1 MANSIDFLKTTKS
14 LNTDTSSI
22 TSENQTVKDKPS
34 LFDSLLSG
42 NKTNLTQD
50 LSNSEEIKTDLASK
64 TELKNSDLKEEI
76 GKAKVTQGSVENK
89 EISEVE
95 LEKDPKSK
103 DSSVIKEEKLSR
115 TSSLLDRLVLEAK
128 KDLKTVNKEELK
140 SLDNKTTVM
149 LSLDNPKEINA
160 DSKTEEK
167 NVNLKEEIGNIKNTL
182 SLEENKEISEVDL
195 QKNLKTVNKEDLRS
209 LDNKTTVTESLDNS
223 KEINADS
230 KTEVKNI
237 NLKEEIGNI
246 KNTLSLEENKETPEV
261 DLKKDLKTASK
272 EELKNLDSKI
282 EEKNINL
289 KEEIGNIKNTLSL
302 EENKE
307 TPEVDLKKD
316 LKTAS
321 KEELKNLDNK
331 TSVIPSLDNSKEINT
346 DSKTELKNI
355 NIKEE
360 IGNIKNTLNS
370 VENKEIPEI
379 GLTKELKSILQEE
392 LNNLDKNID
401 VAVINAD
408 KNINIVKKESIS
420 TNIEIEVSTAG
431 ENIKKV
437 QTTVENKIISSENKE
452 SIKTELNIE
461 KIIVDSEKNIT
472 EDTRKTED
480 EDISNNT
487 KINIPST
494 ISVPLSDT
502 LTSQS
507 TSPLSNNVQVKSL
520 MDQLIQKNTQSIESI
535 SPEKIDMMQRE
546 SASKDFIS
554 NIYLST
560 QKNSINTQNLFNKNE
575 AVNLLKNATSI
586 NDVKTSAQM
595 LDLGL
600 EDISIDEN
608 LETQKNVDIPMK
620 QSIDLVA
627 KRTILDNLMLDKN
640 IIDIDVK
647 NLITKSVEA
656 SSALL
661 DNTLALAD
669 DAVVTVNSP
678 LSYNIQSKIIGAR
691 QQMSTMMSDI
701 ARQMYE
707 NYKPPVTVFKINL
720 NPLELGS
727 IAILMKND
735 KNNSLSISMNV
746 SNNSTLD
753 ALIDNQN
760 VLKTSLNKSFDE
772 NTKFNLNFS
781 SSSENNSQSNNQ
793 SNENNQG
800 NQSRFEQQIDTQS
813 ILELKE
819 ENKDREEKSIDY
831 M

>member
-1 MANSIDFLKTTKS
+1 MANSIDFLKQTKS
-14 LNTDTSSI
+14 LNPDTSLLS
-22 TSENQTVKDKPS
+22 TDNQTVKDKPS

-42 NKTNLTQD
+42 NKTDSTQNLNAAQ
-50 LSNSEEIKTDLASK
+50 
-64 TELKNSDLKEEI
+64 ELNTNTKIQVTNSDLKEEI
-76 GKAKVTQGSVENK
+76 GKTKESLSSQENK
-89 EISEVE
+89 EETEIDLKKEVNSKE
-95 LEKDPKSK
+95 TTVVKEKTV
-103 DSSVIKEEKLSR
+103 SS

-128 KDLKTVNKEELK
+128 KD
-140 SLDNKTTVM
+140 
-149 LSLDNPKEINA
+149 
-160 DSKTEEK
+160 
-167 NVNLKEEIGNIKNTL
+167 
-182 SLEENKEISEVDL
+182 
-195 QKNLKTVNKEDLRS
+195 
-209 LDNKTTVTESLDNS
+209 
-223 KEINADS
+223 
-230 KTEVKNI
+230 VKAVSQ
-237 NLKEEIGNI
+237 EQ
-246 KNTLSLEENKETPEV
+246 
-261 DLKKDLKTASK
+261 
-272 EELKNLDSKI
+272 LKNLDSKI
-282 EEKNINL
+282 ALTQDLNNTEEVSTDSKVKLTNSDL
-289 KEEIGNIKNTLSL
+289 KEEIGK
-302 EENKE
+302 
-307 TPEVDLKKD
+307 
-316 LKTAS
+316 
-321 KEELKNLDNK
+321 
-331 TSVIPSLDNSKEINT
+331 
-346 DSKTELKNI
+346 
-355 NIKEE
+355 IKESL
-360 IGNIKNTLNS
+360 IS
-370 VENKEIPEI
+370 VENKEVLKEEPEI
-379 GLTKELKSILQEE
+379 DLKKDTKVSQEQLKNLDSKIALTQD
-392 LNNLDKNID
+392 LNNT
-401 VAVINAD
+401 
-408 KNINIVKKESIS
+408 E
-420 TNIEIEVSTAG
+420 EVSTDSKEEIG
-431 ENIKKV
+431 KIKESLIS
-437 QTTVENKIISSENKE
+437 VENKEVQEEPEIDLKKDVKAVSQEQSQVSKKIDIRSKDNINLDVTTKV
-452 SIKTELNIE
+452 SINNEETEVIKKTETKVEDKIVSFDNKQNLETELDIE
-461 KIIVDSEKNIT
+461 KIIIEVDKNIT
-472 EDTRKTED
+472 VNSD
-480 EDISNNT
+480 ENLENEMSNNSKISISNN
-487 KINIPST
+487 

-502 LTSQS
+502 LNSQDS
-507 TSPLSNNVQVKSL
+507 VVSSKNTQVKSL
-520 MDQLIQKNTQSIESI
+520 MDQLIQKNSESIESI
-535 SPEKIDMMQRE
+535 APDKVDMMQRE

-575 AVNLLKNATSI
+575 AVNLLKDATNI
-586 NDVKTSAQM
+586 KDVKTSAQM

-608 LETQKNVDIPMK
+608 LETQKVADTPKKLEM
-620 QSIDLVA
+620 DLVA
-627 KRTILDNLMLDKN
+627 KRNILDNLMSSKN
-640 IIDIDVK
+640 IVDIDVK

-661 DNTLALAD
+661 DDTLKLSD
-669 DAVVTVNSP
+669 DAIVTVNSP

-793 SNENNQG
+793 SNQNNQG

>member
-1 MANSIDFLKTTKS
+1 MANSIDFLKQTKS
-14 LNTDTSSI
+14 LNPDTSLLS
-22 TSENQTVKDKPS
+22 TDNQTVKDKPS

-42 NKTNLTQD
+42 NKTTLTQD
-50 LSNSEEIKTDLASK
+50 LSNSEEIKTDLGSK
-64 TELKNSDLKEEI
+64 IEVKNSDLKEEI
-76 GKAKVTQGSVENK
+76 VKTKVTQNSVENK

-103 DSSVIKEEKLSR
+103 DTSVIKEEKLNR
-115 TSSLLDRLVLEAK
+115 TTSLLDRLVLEAK

-140 SLDNKTTVM
+140 SLDNKTTVTS
-149 LSLDNPKEINA
+149 SLDNPKEINT
-160 DSKTEEK
+160 DSKTEVA
-167 NVNLKEEIGNIKNTL
+167 NINLKEEIGNIKNTL
-182 SLEENKEISEVDL
+182 SSVENKEIPEIDL
-195 QKNLKTVNKEDLRS
+195 KKDLNIKDNVVSKEEKVANKITETSR
-209 LDNKTTVTESLDNS
+209 LDNP

-246 KNTLSLEENKETPEV
+246 KNTLS
-261 DLKKDLKTASK
+261 
-272 EELKNLDSKI
+272 
-282 EEKNINL
+282 
-289 KEEIGNIKNTLSL
+289 
-302 EENKE
+302 
-307 TPEVDLKKD
+307 
-316 LKTAS
+316 
-321 KEELKNLDNK
+321 
-331 TSVIPSLDNSKEINT
+331 
-346 DSKTELKNI
+346 
-355 NIKEE
+355 
-360 IGNIKNTLNS
+360 S
-370 VENKEIPEI
+370 VENIETQEI
-379 GLTKELKSILQEE
+379 GLNKELKSISQEE
-392 LNNLDKNID
+392 LNNLDKNATQENKNID
-401 VAVINAD
+401 AAVINAD
-408 KNINIVKKESIS
+408 KNINIIKKESIS
-420 TNIEIEVSTAG
+420 TDIETEVSTAG
-431 ENIKKV
+431 ENIKRV
-437 QTTVENKIISSENKE
+437 QTKVENKIISSENKE

-461 KIIVDSEKNIT
+461 KIIVDSEKNKT
-472 EDTRKTED
+472 EDTSKIEN
-480 EDISNNT
+480 EDISNNS
-487 KINIPST
+487 KINISST
-494 ISVPLSDT
+494 ISVSLSDT

-507 TSPLSNNVQVKSL
+507 TSASSNNVQPKSL
-520 MDQLIQKNTQSIESI
+520 MDQLIQKNTQSVESL
-535 SPEKIDMMQRE
+535 SPEKIDVMQRE

-575 AVNLLKNATSI
+575 AVNLLKDATSI

-608 LETQKNVDIPMK
+608 LETQKIADTPKKLEM
-620 QSIDLVA
+620 DLVT
-627 KRTILDNLMLDKN
+627 KRNILDNLMLSKN
-640 IIDIDVK
+640 IVDLDVK

-661 DNTLALAD
+661 DDTLKISD
-669 DAVVTVNSP
+669 DTVVNVNSP

-772 NTKFNLNFS
+772 NTKFNLDFS
-781 SSSENNSQSNNQ
+781 SSNENNSQSNNQ
-793 SNENNQG
+793 NNQG

>member
-1 MANSIDFLKTTKS
+1 MANSIDFLKQTKS
-14 LNTDTSSI
+14 LNPDTSLLS
-22 TSENQTVKDKPS
+22 TDNQTVKDKPS

-42 NKTNLTQD
+42 NKTTLTQD
-50 LSNSEEIKTDLASK
+50 LSNSEEIKTDLGSK
-64 TELKNSDLKEEI
+64 IEVKNSDLKEEI
-76 GKAKVTQGSVENK
+76 GKTKVTQSSEENK

-103 DSSVIKEEKLSR
+103 DTSVIKEEKLNR
-115 TSSLLDRLVLEAK
+115 TTSLLDRLVLEAK

-140 SLDNKTTVM
+140 SLDNKTTVTP
-149 LSLDNPKEINA
+149 SLDNPKEINA
-160 DSKTEEK
+160 DSKTEVTNINKEEIGNIK
-167 NVNLKEEIGNIKNTL
+167 NTLSSVENIETQEIDLKKDLNTKDNVVSKEDKVAIQTTVTSSLDNPKEINTDAKTEVRNINLKEEIGNIKNTL
-182 SLEENKEISEVDL
+182 SSVENKEIPEIDL
-195 QKNLKTVNKEDLRS
+195 KKDLNTKDNVVSKEEKVANKITETSS
-209 LDNKTTVTESLDNS
+209 LDNL
-223 KEINADS
+223 KEINTDS

-246 KNTLSLEENKETPEV
+246 KNTLS
-261 DLKKDLKTASK
+261 
-272 EELKNLDSKI
+272 
-282 EEKNINL
+282 
-289 KEEIGNIKNTLSL
+289 
-302 EENKE
+302 
-307 TPEVDLKKD
+307 
-316 LKTAS
+316 
-321 KEELKNLDNK
+321 
-331 TSVIPSLDNSKEINT
+331 
-346 DSKTELKNI
+346 
-355 NIKEE
+355 
-360 IGNIKNTLNS
+360 S
-370 VENKEIPEI
+370 VENIETPEI
-379 GLTKELKSILQEE
+379 GLNNELKSISQEE
-392 LNNLDKNID
+392 LNNLDKNATQENKNID
-401 VAVINAD
+401 SAVINAD

-420 TNIEIEVSTAG
+420 TDIEIEVSTAG

-437 QTTVENKIISSENKE
+437 QTKVENKIISSENKE

-461 KIIVDSEKNIT
+461 KIIVDSGKN
-472 EDTRKTED
+472 KTED
-480 EDISNNT
+480 EDISNNS
-487 KINIPST
+487 KINISNN

-502 LTSQS
+502 LNSQDN
-507 TSPLSNNVQVKSL
+507 TVLSSSKNIQSKSL
-520 MDQLIQKNTQSIESI
+520 MDQLIQKNSENIESI
-535 SPEKIDMMQRE
+535 APEKVDMIQRE

-575 AVNLLKNATSI
+575 AVNLLKDATSI

-608 LETQKNVDIPMK
+608 LETQKIADTPKKLEM
-620 QSIDLVA
+620 DLVA
-627 KRTILDNLMLDKN
+627 KRNILDNLMLSKN
-640 IIDIDVK
+640 IVDLDVK

-661 DNTLALAD
+661 DDTLKISD
-669 DAVVTVNSP
+669 DTVVNVNSP

-772 NTKFNLNFS
+772 NTKFNLDFS
-781 SSSENNSQSNNQ
+781 SSNENNSQSNNQ
-793 SNENNQG
+793 NNQGNQGNQG

>member
-1 MANSIDFLKTTKS
+1 MADSIDFLKTTKS

-42 NKTNLTQD
+42 NKTTLTQD
-50 LSNSEEIKTDLASK
+50 LSNSEETKTDLSSK
-64 TELKNSDLKEEI
+64 TELKNIDLKEEI
-76 GKAKVTQGSVENK
+76 GKTKVPQSSVENK
-89 EISEVE
+89 QASEVE
-95 LEKDPKSK
+95 LEKDSKSK

>member
-1 MANSIDFLKTTKS
+1 MANTIDFLKTTKS

-64 TELKNSDLKEEI
+64 TEVKNSDLKEEI

-230 KTEVKNI
+230 KTEV
-237 NLKEEIGNI
+237 
-246 KNTLSLEENKETPEV
+246 
-261 DLKKDLKTASK
+261 
-272 EELKNLDSKI
+272 
-282 EEKNINL
+282 KNINL

>member
-1 MANSIDFLKTTKS
+1 MANSIDFLKQTKS
-14 LNTDTSSI
+14 LNPDTSLLS
-22 TSENQTVKDKPS
+22 TDNQTVKDKPS

-42 NKTNLTQD
+42 NKTTLTQD
-50 LSNSEEIKTDLASK
+50 LSNSEEIKTDLGSK
-64 TELKNSDLKEEI
+64 IEVKNSDLKEEI
-76 GKAKVTQGSVENK
+76 VKTKVTQNSVENK

-103 DSSVIKEEKLSR
+103 DTSVIKEEKLNR
-115 TSSLLDRLVLEAK
+115 TTSLLDRLVLEAK

-140 SLDNKTTVM
+140 SLDNKTTVTS
-149 LSLDNPKEINA
+149 SLDNPKEINT
-160 DSKTEEK
+160 DSKTEVA
-167 NVNLKEEIGNIKNTL
+167 NINLKEEIGNIKNTL
-182 SLEENKEISEVDL
+182 SSVENKEIPEIDL
-195 QKNLKTVNKEDLRS
+195 KKDLNIKDNVVSKEEKVANKITETSR
-209 LDNKTTVTESLDNS
+209 LDNP

-246 KNTLSLEENKETPEV
+246 KNTLS
-261 DLKKDLKTASK
+261 
-272 EELKNLDSKI
+272 
-282 EEKNINL
+282 
-289 KEEIGNIKNTLSL
+289 
-302 EENKE
+302 
-307 TPEVDLKKD
+307 
-316 LKTAS
+316 
-321 KEELKNLDNK
+321 
-331 TSVIPSLDNSKEINT
+331 
-346 DSKTELKNI
+346 
-355 NIKEE
+355 
-360 IGNIKNTLNS
+360 S
-370 VENKEIPEI
+370 VENIETQEI
-379 GLTKELKSILQEE
+379 GLNKELKSISQEE
-392 LNNLDKNID
+392 LNNLDKNATQENKNID
-401 VAVINAD
+401 AAVINAD
-408 KNINIVKKESIS
+408 KNINIIKKESIS
-420 TNIEIEVSTAG
+420 TDIEIEVSTAG
-431 ENIKKV
+431 ENIKRV
-437 QTTVENKIISSENKE
+437 QTKVENKIISSENKE

-461 KIIVDSEKNIT
+461 KIIVDSEKNKT
-472 EDTRKTED
+472 EDTSKIEN
-480 EDISNNT
+480 EDISNNS
-487 KINIPST
+487 KINISST

-507 TSPLSNNVQVKSL
+507 TSASSNNVQPKSL
-520 MDQLIQKNTQSIESI
+520 MDQLIQKNTQSVESL
-535 SPEKIDMMQRE
+535 SPEKIDVMQRE

-575 AVNLLKNATSI
+575 AVNLLKDATSI

-608 LETQKNVDIPMK
+608 LETQKIADTPKKLEM
-620 QSIDLVA
+620 DLVA
-627 KRTILDNLMLDKN
+627 KRNILDNLMLSKN
-640 IIDIDVK
+640 IVDLDVK

-661 DNTLALAD
+661 DDTLKISD
-669 DAVVTVNSP
+669 DTVVNVNSP

-772 NTKFNLNFS
+772 NTKFNLDFS
-781 SSSENNSQSNNQ
+781 SSNENNSQSNNQ
-793 SNENNQG
+793 NNQG